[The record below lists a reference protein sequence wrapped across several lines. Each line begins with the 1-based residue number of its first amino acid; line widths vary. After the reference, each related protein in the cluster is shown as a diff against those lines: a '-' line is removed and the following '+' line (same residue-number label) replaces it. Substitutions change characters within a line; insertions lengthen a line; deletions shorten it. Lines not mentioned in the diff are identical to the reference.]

1 MIAIS
6 QEAQEFLCGIEYPEG
21 KVLRLEEDWEPGG
34 KRHASFHIGYPKDDD
49 EVLERGGE
57 PLLHIA
63 HSVSEAFDGFVVTR
77 VEMSE
82 GVGITLSPPYAGKF
96 SW

>member
-1 MIAIS
+1 MITIT

-21 KVLRLEEDWEPGG
+21 KILRLEEDWELGG
-34 KRHASFHIGYPKDDD
+34 KRRASFHIGEPEDDD
-49 EVLERGGE
+49 EVLEREGE
-57 PLLHIA
+57 TLLHFA
-63 HSVSEAFDGFVVTR
+63 RSVSEAFDGFVVTR
-77 VEMSE
+77 VEMRE